1 MEVALFPDIPP
12 VVENLRRH
20 VKDLS
25 EAVTLTR
32 LFQII
37 PRAYQ
42 EFRETPD
49 DQRRFFVDECE
60 KSIKERALSEPEQD
74 VLMFQALQFVRE
86 LADDIPANQT
96 GVSGDVRAILARMRM
111 FVCVDEAAD
120 FSPLEIACIERFA
133 KLGSG
138 GVTICG
144 DLMQRVTEQG
154 LKEWTDLAD
163 ISEPYEGRELRV
175 SYRQTERLFSIAK
188 DLYRHSRG
196 IEPDFK
202 SAFPK
207 RPEDPPPLLHKSTG
221 EQTSEQW
228 LTNRICEIHALC
240 GQHLPT
246 TAILVAHQDDV
257 EPLRQKLKPI
267 LLENGLELEASHG
280 GQALGDSARV
290 RIFPVEFIKGL
301 EFEAVFYVGLDRMAE
316 IHKDLIDKY
325 VYVGLSRARSFL
337 GVTIER
343 QFPQR
348 LKSIANHFVQDGS
361 WALNPEA

>member
-1 MEVALFPDIPP
+1 
-12 VVENLRRH
+12 LR
-20 VKDLS
+20 
-25 EAVTLTR
+25 
-32 LFQII
+32 I
-37 PRAYQ
+37 
-42 EFRETPD
+42 
-49 DQRRFFVDECE
+49 
-60 KSIKERALSEPEQD
+60 
-74 VLMFQALQFVRE
+74 
-86 LADDIPANQT
+86 
-96 GVSGDVRAILARMRM
+96 
-111 FVCVDEAAD
+111 
-120 FSPLEIACIERFA
+120 
-133 KLGSG
+133 
-138 GVTICG
+138 
-144 DLMQRVTEQG
+144 
-154 LKEWTDLAD
+154 
-163 ISEPYEGRELRV
+163 

-207 RPEDPPPLLHKSTG
+207 RPEDPPPLLHKG
-221 EQTSEQW
+221 TSEKPTELW
-228 LTNRICEIHALC
+228 LTNRVCEIHALC

-246 TAILVAHQDDV
+246 TAVLVAHQDDV

-316 IHKDLIDKY
+316 IHKDLIDNY

-343 QFPQR
+343 QFPPR
-348 LKSIANHFVQDGS
+348 LKSIADHFVQDGS
-361 WALNPEA
+361 WAPNPVA